1 MQVLTE
7 ENNLVNIA
15 NSIRNKTGIGRKYA
29 PAEMA
34 GAIAAIETGGNSGGM
49 KDCGIVRYEKNK
61 FIESTEFNCLEG
73 DFNAFKFYGLG
84 HQNYSAISN
93 LIDWEYNINIF
104 KHYDEGYTIF
114 PARDE
119 YNIIY
124 GIYFVKDDSTQ
135 KINTNFDIKIKT
147 EDSNKGNC
155 YYNFVD
161 EQEVSTVIY
170 YTDGTSTGI
179 GGGYGTYCKIEKPV
193 DYIKMRFTL
202 GTNYYEIRDNQI
214 IQPNYFYG
222 YGSGYSYSDDTRYGK
237 GLPTPSVYLPNSFN
251 FYTGKI
257 TITDEFSK
265 NLAYFNSPTYWSF
278 DITDIENGNKITFLP
293 GGVPSPI
300 PSGLDRYCHITSS
313 FNIAKDSYYLLVT
326 TLDLNYFNIIEENLI
341 EVTKSD
347 KYNAILL
354 KGKSNQVSV
363 TFDFFNSINDVA
375 TKTMEVAIIGYNGA
389 LDIDSI
395 NKKVENLLQ
404 IGLSNITPISMDI
417 EVPSNLYGFA
427 EENSSEEI
435 EYYYESSYV
444 DIVENKIHNYYSE
457 KEINSN
463 NFGISYTTQGDYVV
477 VYIYR
482 TNYDSKTDYPYT
494 SDNDM
499 NNVFSTIAYPM
510 SYNEY
515 TNIGYNDRIDR
526 CYIAQSGTYMYIMC
540 PDWRYRNDDGSYN
553 SSSKVAQEAIQTLLN
568 SHGLVYYKIKEYS
581 SDYSTNPFTL
591 KAYSPITSIKQSNE
605 IKRQIEVSYKIP
617 FEIKDA
623 STSEK
628 GIVSIDGKTLNFN
641 NDEQLFVR
649 DIETE
654 GSFNYDYENMRKC
667 SGVSSLKSF
676 NLKGKFEVGSH
687 MKNQYEKTY
696 FRYVK
701 EDTKFRLGGYSTNLC
716 CDLFDGNEITE
727 NTKIMKQTKKIINLN
742 LDDLQFN
749 SGRIGYYNLTDSD
762 INNIT
767 NIIDSDIIAPISLS
781 DSLSLRLYNS
791 LYLDKEDN
799 KIYIGAP
806 GLGYQPMANCYSN
819 NILIQRGENQIEITS
834 DRNDLITFCMEMA
847 GDGTSFNGGT
857 KWYSIVYVVYS
868 QTNFGNI
875 TITENYNG
883 NTTDTVLTAKVS
895 DGTDYYDKKY
905 YYAFYEVKNKSVV
918 KTPAD
923 IKTPFIIRNITNS
936 AIYSQDIIE
945 YYVTDK
951 LYYMRDPNLDEVIWN
966 LEVTDEQKE
975 SFKNSLS
982 SFFPVSCLCA
992 TKEFD
997 VRINTT
1003 FTFPNKDFEIKIETP
1018 DTSSLVPTFYGTYYK
1033 NSNINNYLMKLDKG
1047 ALTYNGS
1054 YDYNYADYITY
1065 STGIYEVYNHRR
1077 NVFPEKNGILTI
1089 YQGTYFGYAIF
1100 ESSTGK
1106 TWKTMWD
1113 LQSKKNL
1120 YEWKEL

>member
-84 HQNYSAISN
+84 HQNHSAISN

-135 KINTNFDIKIKT
+135 TLETNFDVKIKA
-147 EDSNKGNC
+147 EDSNKGN
-155 YYNFVD
+155 YYSVFVS
-161 EQEVSTVIY
+161 EQGYVGLAVEIY
-170 YTDGTSTGI
+170 YTDGTSTYDSSSTG
-179 GGGYGTYCKIEKPV
+179 CQIEKPV
-193 DYIKMRFTL
+193 DYIKMRFIL
-202 GTNYYEIRDNQI
+202 GTSYSELQDNMI
-214 IQPNYFYG
+214 IQPSYFYD
-222 YGSGYSYSDDTRYGK
+222 SNSDYSQYNESRYGK
-237 GLPTPSVYLPNSFN
+237 GLPAPSVYLPNNFN

-278 DITDIENGNKITFLP
+278 DITNIENGNKITFLP

-300 PSGLDRYCHITSS
+300 PDGLDRYCHITSS

-326 TLDLNYFNIIEENLI
+326 TLDLNYFNITEENLI

-435 EYYYESSYV
+435 KYYYKSSYI

-463 NFGISYTTQGDYVV
+463 NFSISYTTKGDYVV

-482 TNYDSKTDYPYT
+482 INYDSKTDYPYT
-494 SDNDM
+494 SDDDID
-499 NNVFSTIAYPM
+499 NVFSTIAYPM

-515 TNIGYNDRIDR
+515 TNIRYNDRIDR
-526 CYIAQSGTYMYIMC
+526 CYIAQNGTYMYIMC

-553 SSSKVAQEAIQTLLN
+553 SSSQVAKEAIQTLLN

-667 SGVSSLKSF
+667 LDVGSLKSF
-676 NLKGKFEVGSH
+676 NLKGKFEVGQH
-687 MKNQYEKTY
+687 MENRYEKTY
-696 FRYVK
+696 LRYVK
-701 EDTKFRLGGYSTNLC
+701 ENTKFRLGGYSINLC
-716 CDLFDGNEITE
+716 CNLFDENEITE

-749 SGRIGYYNLTDSD
+749 SGRIGYYNLTDSN

-781 DSLSLRLYNS
+781 DSLSVSTFCS

-799 KIYIGAP
+799 KIYIGTATNGVHYP
-806 GLGYQPMANCYSN
+806 REKCYIN

-834 DRNDLITFCMEMA
+834 DRNDLITFCMHIA
-847 GDGTSFNGGT
+847 GRGGE

-883 NTTDTVLTAKVS
+883 NTTDTVLTAKIS
-895 DGTDYYDKKY
+895 DYTDYYDKKY
-905 YYAFYEVKNKSVV
+905 YYAFYEVKNKSIV
-918 KTPAD
+918 KTPTD
-923 IKTPFIIRNITNS
+923 IKTPFITYDTSYSENEIENCIT
-936 AIYSQDIIE
+936 DR
-945 YYVTDK
+945 
-951 LYYMRDPNLDEVIWN
+951 LYYMREPNQTEIIWN
-966 LEVTDEQKE
+966 LELTDEQKE
-975 SFKNSLS
+975 IFKESLS
-982 SFFPVSCLCA
+982 QYFPITCLCA

-997 VRINTT
+997 VHINNT
-1003 FTFPNKDFEIKIETP
+1003 FTFPNKDFEIEIETP

-1054 YDYNYADYITY
+1054 YAYNYADYITY
-1065 STGIYEVYNHRR
+1065 STGIYEVYNHGRD
-1077 NVFPEKNGILTI
+1077 VFPEKNGILTI

-1113 LQSKKNL
+1113 LQLKKNL